1 MIQFS
6 EFKSSFQSILQSNIM
21 QNNSYDYLIVGQ
33 RYKII
38 LKISAK
44 NHSPHYSPPHNLCI
58 V

>member
-38 LKISAK
+38 LKM
-44 NHSPHYSPPHNLCI
+44 NL
-58 V
+58 